1 MFALGKEKTKA
12 TCRMEWPLSFGFLHI
27 SCHVALVKLILFL
40 SVTSLILVSGF
51 LRVSAVKLVLGVSA
65 Y

>member
-1 MFALGKEKTKA
+1 
-12 TCRMEWPLSFGFLHI
+12 MEWPLSFGFLHI